1 MNPSIDDT
9 PDYAAALRLDG
20 RAFVVLGAGQ
30 GIGRQAAHAI
40 AGCGG
45 RTLCVDVDPQRA
57 DEVANATGGVAAS
70 GDATKRDEME
80 RLFTQ
85 AHDSFGRLDGL
96 VDIIGGA
103 QFGSLADVDDVA
115 WDREFDHNLRHA
127 FYAMQ
132 IGSKLMDQ
140 GGAMAF
146 VASVSGITGA
156 AKHAAY
162 GAAKAGL
169 MALVRSAAVEFA
181 PLGIRVNAVAPGSIG
196 TPRARAVLGPEGI
209 ARSGANAPL
218 GRVGRPSEIAAA
230 LLFCLS
236 DLSSYMTGQT
246 LVIDGGVAAK
256 FPYGARSDY

>member
-1 MNPSIDDT
+1 MEDT
-9 PDYAAALRLDG
+9 PDYVAALRLDG
-20 RAFVVLGAGQ
+20 RAYVVLGAGQ
-30 GIGRQAAHAI
+30 GIGLQAALAI
-40 AGCGG
+40 AACGG
-45 RTLCVDVDPQRA
+45 RPMCVDVDPHRA
-57 DEVANATGGVAAS
+57 EEAAQATGGIAAS
-70 GDATKRDEME
+70 GDATSRAEME
-80 RLFTQ
+80 RLFAR
-85 AHDSFGRLDGL
+85 AHHALGRLDGL

-103 QFGSLADVDDVA
+103 QFASLADVNDAA

-132 IGSKLMDQ
+132 IGSQLMEQ

-181 PLGIRVNAVAPGSIG
+181 PRRIRVNAVAPGSIG
-196 TPRARAVLGPEGI
+196 TPRAQTALGAEGS

-218 GRVGRPSEIAAA
+218 GRVGRPSEIAGA

-246 LVIDGGVAAK
+246 LVIDGGVSAK
-256 FPYGARSDY
+256 FPYGARNDY